1 MSENI
6 SYFNEVRRKLVHL
19 SSLWMPTVMLVFA
32 AYRWYLAA
40 FFVALLV
47 GNLLVEHAYA
57 SGKYPAVNKLYDR
70 FFGGMLRFEVKPG
83 MWVISGGPY
92 VFASAALS
100 LILFVPWIAA
110 CGMVSMLLGDTAAA
124 LIGRRFG
131 RHKTVNGKSFE
142 GVFAFVFAAAI
153 GIFIVKTIIGV
164 QGIPVWGILLAAVA
178 GSLVELFEKQLKADD
193 NFSIPVAVGFVLV
206 LLQKF
211 C

>member
-19 SSLWMPTVMLVFA
+19 SSLWMPTVMLIFA
-32 AYRWYLAA
+32 AYRWYLAV
-40 FFVALLV
+40 FFALLLI

-57 SGKYPAVNKLYDR
+57 SGKNPKLNALYDR

-100 LILFVPWIAA
+100 LALFVPWIAA
-110 CGMVSMLLGDTAAA
+110 CGMISMLLGDTAAA

-131 RHKTVNGKSFE
+131 RHKTVNGKSYE
-142 GVFAFVFAAAI
+142 GVAAFIAAACI
-153 GIFIVKTIIGV
+153 GIFAVKTIVGV
-164 QGIPVWGILLAAVA
+164 PGVPVWGIILAAVA
-178 GSLVELFEKQLKADD
+178 GSAVELFEKQLKVDD
-193 NFSIPVAVGFVLV
+193 NFSIPVAVGIVLC
-206 LLQKF
+206 LL
-211 C
+211 